1 MTITESRLKN
11 GLLTFGGTV
20 EPPVAGT
27 SFACQATNV
36 HVTPSYNDDG
46 DPVETLCGDSIPAG
60 KKETWVIGGS
70 AIQDFDDP
78 VGFMTYCFENKMT
91 TVTFLWQ
98 PNVTG
103 APEWS
108 GECVIVALEEGGDV
122 NARLTTDWEFDI
134 SGEPARAYAAP
145 PLGEDEAAA
154 EATPEPANA

>member
-20 EPPVAGT
+20 EPPTDGT

-46 DPVETLCGDSIPAG
+46 DPIESLCGDTIPAG
-60 KKETWVIGGS
+60 KKETWVLAGTS
-70 AIQDFDDP
+70 VQDFDDP
-78 VGFMTYCFENKMT
+78 LGFLTYCFENRMQ

-98 PNVTG
+98 PNITG

-108 GECVIVALEEGGDV
+108 GEVVIVALEEGGDV
-122 NARLTTDWEFDI
+122 NARLTADWEFDV
-134 SGEPARAYAAP
+134 SGVPVRAYAEDL
-145 PLGEDEAAA
+145 PLGDEAAT
-154 EATPEPANA
+154 EAAPEPANA